1 MPPPGKG
8 KAEKLGPK
16 KEKEKLKDSQVQN
29 KMGTKYGGKLAEPMA
44 KKNAP
49 KKETA
54 LNKTLRRKLEAGIN
68 VVSPQDAAAVFG
80 NYVGTDEARDRF
92 GSKNKA
98 AKAYAGFIQQQQ
110 QRLEDRFPRDIF
122 PGGARQLLKGKV
134 TPAGA
139 NFALRMF
146 NEAAGFNPTQ
156 GMGIMD
162 SLRSN
167 YEQSGAKFNRN
178 QDIRGIIGSLIG
190 GPLGGILLGNMS
202 VPGEERPEG
211 INEFGMPIFDGR
223 QIDEYRTFGSAPVF
237 DDPVAFDTTAL
248 TPMMRPNMPRTFT
261 PRTARAMRMP
271 TRLNLPRIT
280 AGTSGVKF
288 GQGSVPKANRFGTA
302 GSPFQNQRMLNQ
314 RLSTFG
320 QVGKGTTGTTG
331 TTGIMS
337 QQARPTFFGTL
348 KNLSP
353 IALATSL
360 AGSALIDKITPMS
373 EKISEFVGSPG
384 SYEDTGIDSLF
395 TERDDF
401 FN

>member
-1 MPPPGKG
+1 MP
-8 KAEKLGPK
+8 
-16 KEKEKLKDSQVQN
+16 
-29 KMGTKYGGKLAEPMA
+29 
-44 KKNAP
+44 
-49 KKETA
+49 
-54 LNKTLRRKLEAGIN
+54 
-68 VVSPQDAAAVFG
+68 
-80 NYVGTDEARDRF
+80 
-92 GSKNKA
+92 
-98 AKAYAGFIQQQQ
+98 
-110 QRLEDRFPRDIF
+110 
-122 PGGARQLLKGKV
+122 
-134 TPAGA
+134 
-139 NFALRMF
+139 
-146 NEAAGFNPTQ
+146 
-156 GMGIMD
+156 
-162 SLRSN
+162 
-167 YEQSGAKFNRN
+167 
-178 QDIRGIIGSLIG
+178 
-190 GPLGGILLGNMS
+190 

-261 PRTARAMRMP
+261 PRTARAMRMGTP
-271 TRLNLPRIT
+271 PNLPRIT
-280 AGTSGVKF
+280 AGSRGVTF